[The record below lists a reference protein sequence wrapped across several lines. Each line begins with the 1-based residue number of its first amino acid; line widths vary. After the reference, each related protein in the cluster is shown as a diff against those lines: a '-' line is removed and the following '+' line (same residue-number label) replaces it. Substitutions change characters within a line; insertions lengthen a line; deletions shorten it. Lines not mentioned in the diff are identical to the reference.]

1 MPQIKGFLRYVFAAR
16 CSTARYGSSV
26 VWMLYSSATQLYLYL
41 HRNIGAVV
49 LVCCFRYVCASQ
61 FQCIKKKNTQNQ
73 QQHVAFV
80 ERTHWHRS
88 PVFAWK
94 TSFVCLCGCEFTHW
108 ANDLLASSVAWNII
122 ALSVAHIP
130 NRCVYAPTERNG
142 IECGRFCV
150 RRDKNVLMEAWF
162 VCMFSAYTA
171 FLLVLVAPHTCKLRR
186 KLTRSNNNQPKKQ
199 QKLVWKRVQPTK
211 RIRLIHS
218 KRYRR

>member
-1 MPQIKGFLRYVFAAR
+1 MFLLLGVVEWIHSALRLVRRMNAVQLCYTALSIFAQEYR
-16 CSTARYGSSV
+16 CGC
-26 VWMLYSSATQLYLYL
+26 
-41 HRNIGAVV
+41 IGLLFSLCV
-49 LVCCFRYVCASQ
+49 RKPIPMHQ
-61 FQCIKKKNTQNQ
+61 EKNTQNQ
-73 QQHVAFV
+73 QQYVAFV